1 MISQK
6 ARFRHARKL
15 ERLAGYRIPDQAF
28 HGATLDAIST
38 RLDYDRL
45 DHTLHDQMLSFIHS
59 FLRCKCRDSPQ
70 CGCPEK
76 KFAREILELRENGL
90 DHRQIAQY
98 LLEEYGIDI
107 YPADLLSFLED
118 SVHVLEA
125 IRDIASLQ
133 SMNEL
138 SAKADA
144 HIDMLER

>member
-1 MISQK
+1 MIAQK

-28 HGATLDAIST
+28 HGATLEAVSS
-38 RLDYDRL
+38 RLNFDRL
-45 DHTLHDQMLSFIHS
+45 DHTLHEQILSFIHS
-59 FLRCKCRDSPQ
+59 FMHCRCRETPL

-76 KFAREILELRENGL
+76 KFSLEILELRENGL

-98 LLEEYGIDI
+98 LQEQYGIDI
-107 YPADLLSFLED
+107 YPADILSYLED

-138 SAKADA
+138 SAKADT